1 MELLLLGTGK
11 IYMNRILIIIIFALQ
26 ACSAFDLQEYPRVAK
41 VMLFGAQDINVSKD
55 FYDSAS
61 YSFAHVE
68 IGRFKKSIMIL
79 ASIKDG
85 NFLWVGPGGEQ
96 IFTRNG
102 KIIKTYG
109 LEYNLKKIQAKD
121 LIFSNKSYDYASII
135 QLKNPDAL
143 ITKRNKLTPI
153 TKETYTFNDLIQQDQ
168 AVNGFFVEYRED
180 FKTEKL
186 RWSGEN
192 LYWLNSDGRVV
203 KTIQKYHPLES
214 SVIMTFYYK

>member
-1 MELLLLGTGK
+1 MELLSQETGQ
-11 IYMNRILIIIIFALQ
+11 IYMNRTLILIIFALQ
-26 ACSAFDLQEYPRVAK
+26 ACAALDIQEYPRVAK
-41 VMLFGAQDINVSKD
+41 VILFGAQDINVSKD

-68 IGRFKKSIMIL
+68 IGRFKKSIMVL

-85 NFLWVGPGGEQ
+85 NFLWVGPAGEK

-102 KIIKTYG
+102 KIFKTYG
-109 LEYNLKKIQAKD
+109 LEYNIKNIEVKD
-121 LIFSNKSYDYASII
+121 LTFSNKFQKYTSII
-135 QLKNPDAL
+135 QLQNPDAL
-143 ITKRNKLTPI
+143 ITKRYELTPV
-153 TKETYTFNDLIQQDQ
+153 KEETYNFNESIQHSKS
-168 AVNGFFVEYRED
+168 VNGFFMEFRED

-192 LYWLNSDGRVV
+192 YYWLNSDGRVV
-203 KTIQKYHPLES
+203 KTVQKYHPFES